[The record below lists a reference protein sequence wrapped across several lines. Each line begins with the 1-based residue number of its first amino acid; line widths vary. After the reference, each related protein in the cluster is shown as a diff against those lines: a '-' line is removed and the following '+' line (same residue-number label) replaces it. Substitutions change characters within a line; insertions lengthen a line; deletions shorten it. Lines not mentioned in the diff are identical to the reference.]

1 MVIFSSPWQW
11 FQPIRVT
18 ISLHANSYFI
28 ALLYEHTV
36 LRCGCIAYTVHV
48 VVHSV
53 LDIVYTDTG
62 GRRLPVIDA
71 NQEAISYSGNL
82 QPGGI
87 SSSKRSPA

>member
-18 ISLHANSYFI
+18 VSLHANSYFI

-36 LRCGCIAYTVHV
+36 LLNGIHCAYYVST
-48 VVHSV
+48 V
-53 LDIVYTDTG
+53 LDVVYTDTG

-71 NQEAISYSGNL
+71 NQEAISYRAIYNQVAFL
-82 QPGGI
+82 VLKEAQ
-87 SSSKRSPA
+87 RS